1 MMQVDHKIFSLLAK
15 LMLHFT
21 ISVPHLQRE
30 WLEDTEKCD
39 AEKPTW
45 DCSISI
51 SHKKCYC

>member
-1 MMQVDHKIFSLLAK
+1 MMQVEHKVFSLLAK

-21 ISVPHLQRE
+21 ISVTHLQRE
-30 WLEDTEKCD
+30 WLENTEKCD